1 MATTFRGVIEFFNQ
15 LGIYDVILPFLLV
28 FSIVFA
34 ILEKTKVLGYED
46 AEKKLTKKNL
56 NSMVAFVI
64 AFLVVG
70 STKLVSIV
78 NETMANIVLLIL
90 LAVSFLMLVGVFL
103 GTEETKFKWDDPWMI
118 FFSFFMFIAI
128 VAIFLHAIKT
138 DSGQTWLDYIFSYIS
153 SNWSGNT
160 VGTIILAIV
169 VVGFMWFVTKSPKKE
184 EKKG

>member
-1 MATTFRGVIEFFNQ
+1 MATTFRGVIDFFNE

-46 AEKKLTKKNL
+46 KEKKTTKKNL

-70 STKLVSIV
+70 STKLVAII

-90 LAVSFLMLVGVFL
+90 LAVAFLMLVGVFL
-103 GTEETKFKWDDPWMI
+103 GSEETKFEWKDPWMI
-118 FFSFFMFIAI
+118 FFSLFMFIAI
-128 VAIFLHAIKT
+128 VAIFLNAIKT
-138 DSGQTWLDYIFSYIS
+138 DAGESWLDVIFRYVSA
-153 SNWSGNT
+153 NWSGNV
-160 VGTIILAIV
+160 VGSIILMIV
-169 VVGFMWFVTKSPKKE
+169 VIGFMWFVTKGPKEKKKE
-184 EKKG
+184 